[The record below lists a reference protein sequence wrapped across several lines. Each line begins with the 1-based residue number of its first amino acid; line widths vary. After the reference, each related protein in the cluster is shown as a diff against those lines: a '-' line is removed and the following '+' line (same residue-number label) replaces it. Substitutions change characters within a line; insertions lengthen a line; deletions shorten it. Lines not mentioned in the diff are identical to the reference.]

1 MRGRYVSARFNEW
14 EVMTYPLDEELKH
27 ESRRCQ
33 TSKLV
38 REDPSRDQT
47 GANECSNA
55 HRTSTADPL
64 REVADDCSANAGT
77 SLHQYTRC

>member
-1 MRGRYVSARFNEW
+1 MRGRYVSARFNKW

-64 REVADDCSANAGT
+64 GKVADNGSTNAGT
-77 SLHQYTRC
+77 SLHENARR